1 MANTQKFQAI
11 IEVNS
16 SKAHAEVERLRKEQ
30 KAAMDEIIKL
40 KAKDSGATKEQIK
53 AAEQKL
59 KVVTD
64 TLKKEEK
71 HIKGLSAAMDN
82 LSKKNYKE
90 LQQEV
95 RTLTRLMRDGT
106 VTKNSA
112 EWKALAQRI
121 KEAKREMNTYTEA
134 TVQSKNMFSRFFKFL
149 NDSWGG
155 VLILFQS
162 ITGISQTIR
171 NSVSDFAKMEE
182 AMADTRKYTG
192 LSEEAVKDLNE
203 ELKKI

>member
-71 HIKGLSAAMDN
+71 HVKGLSAAMDN

-134 TVQSKNMFSRFFKFL
+134 TVQSKSTFSRFFKFL
-149 NDSWGG
+149 NDSWGS

-182 AMADTRKYTG
+182 AMADTRTLVASASRNLISLFGTLTK
-192 LSEEAVKDLNE
+192 
-203 ELKKI
+203 